1 MNADLVEPAPTTDGQ
16 DGRHVLVTGGSRGI
30 GAAIVRAAVAEGSR
44 VTFTYSQD
52 ADGARALAA
61 ELGPSVVPFRS
72 DVRDTGRAS
81 EVVAAAVAANG
92 PLSAL
97 VNNAGITGGLGR
109 FADATDEAL
118 RDVFA
123 VNVLGVM
130 ALSRAALAEWSRTRS
145 AGVIVNLSSV
155 AARTG
160 SPGEYIGYAA
170 SKAAVDAFTLGL
182 GREVAAQ
189 GVRVVGVS
197 PGTTDTTIHAA
208 GGDPDRPARV
218 AKRIPL
224 GRVATP
230 EEIADAVLWAL
241 SERAAYVTATTLS
254 VAGGL

>member
-1 MNADLVEPAPTTDGQ
+1 MSADLVEPVPTNGARSA
-16 DGRHVLVTGGSRGI
+16 RHVLVTGGSRGI
-30 GAAIVRAAVAEGSR
+30 GAAIVRAAVADGCR

-52 ADGARALAA
+52 ADGAEALAA
-61 ELGPSVVPFRS
+61 DLGPSVLPLRS
-72 DVRDTGRAS
+72 DVRETERAAG
-81 EVVAAAVAANG
+81 VIAAAVDGNG
-92 PLSAL
+92 PLTAL

-109 FADATDEAL
+109 FADSTDEVL

-130 ALSRAALAEWSRTRS
+130 ALSRAVVAEWSRS
-145 AGVIVNLSSV
+145 GAPGVIVNLSSV

-182 GREVAAQ
+182 GREVAGQ
-189 GVRVVGVS
+189 GIRVVGVS

-208 GGDPDRPARV
+208 GGDPDRLARV
-218 AKRIPL
+218 AARIPL

-241 SERAAYVTATTLS
+241 SDRAAYVTATTIA